1 MKERV
6 FGIETEYALIFH
18 PHAADFARPTNL
30 ELYRRFEAALL
41 GRTRTL
47 PHGFTWLREKG
58 GRFLENGGTFHYE
71 ATAEDFE
78 NGLVEMASPECRD
91 PFTLLAHERAKDE
104 LVEELC
110 DDVNLQL
117 ELAGFRGHARV
128 GKNSV
133 DSQDHTLGSHESYW
147 VEDRLGRLRLALFV
161 PVWLALWLV
170 SLPVVAW
177 LFALRIGLLALVL
190 GAGTILL
197 GVGAVLRLVRPALG
211 QQLFAWMERFAR
223 TLEQHPGELARRVQ
237 TLAAPLYPLMR
248 LHSAVYDRFHFLA
261 IRRDLTAFLVT
272 RTLYTGAG
280 ALGFDG
286 GPLFRLAQR
295 PPFLKVLARIF
306 PDDDARPL
314 YEMRDLFFQPW
325 SALRA
330 RRRLHLLIGDANM
343 SEWAQVLRVGATALT
358 LEVIESGTPADWPV
372 LAHPL
377 AALQAINLD
386 PELETTHELADGTR
400 ASALEIQRRILEVVR
415 ERLAADPPPPGSWKL
430 RVLEMW
436 EETLVGLLRAPDSLA
451 DRIDWLAK
459 RRLVLEELP
468 DDADREALRARGAD
482 AMRDTG
488 TSGEVDLR
496 LRDRAFR
503 VRRID
508 LRFHELG
515 PRGGARRLERRGRL
529 RRLSDPAEVERAR
542 SEPPAD
548 TRAFARGQAIKFA
561 HANAVSGRAAWDR
574 VRVGKLGRKVL
585 RDPLDNGSGSRG
597 SRRQ

>member
-1 MKERV
+1 MRERV

-18 PHAADFARPTNL
+18 PRGRAGARPTNL

-41 GRTRTL
+41 GRVRTL
-47 PHGFTWLREKG
+47 PHGFSWLREKG

-110 DDVNLQL
+110 DEVNRQL
-117 ELAGFRGHARV
+117 ELAGFRGHASV

-133 DSQDHTLGSHESYW
+133 DSQGHTLGSHESYW
-147 VEDRLGRLRLALFV
+147 VEDRLERFRLALFI
-161 PVWLALWLV
+161 PVWVALWLV
-170 SLPVVAW
+170 SLPVIAW
-177 LFALRIGLLALVL
+177 LFALRIGLLAFVL
-190 GAGTILL
+190 GAGALLL
-197 GVGAVLRLVRPALG
+197 GTGAVLRLVRPALG
-211 QQLFAWMERFAR
+211 QRLFAWMERFAR
-223 TLEQHPGELARRVQ
+223 DLEQHPGELARRVQ
-237 TLAAPLYPLMR
+237 GLAAPLYPLMR
-248 LHSAVYDRFHFLA
+248 LHSAVYDRFHFRV

-325 SALRA
+325 SALRS

-343 SEWAQVLRVGATALT
+343 SEWAQALRVGATALT
-358 LEVIESGTPADWPV
+358 LELIEGGTPAGWPV
-372 LAHPL
+372 LMRPL
-377 AALQAINLD
+377 ETLQEINVD
-386 PELETTHELADGTR
+386 PELAATYELADGTR
-400 ASALEIQRRILEVVR
+400 ASALEIQRRILAFVR
-415 ERLAADPPPPGSWKL
+415 DGLAADPEPLESWKA
-430 RVLEMW
+430 RVLAMW
-436 EETLVGLLRAPDSLA
+436 QETLDGLRRAPDSQS

-468 DDADREALRARGAD
+468 EAADREALRSRGAEV
-482 AMRDTG
+482 MRDGGAQSTA
-488 TSGEVDLR
+488 DLQ
-496 LRDRAFR
+496 LREQAFR
-503 VRRID
+503 ARRID

-515 PRGGARRLERRGRL
+515 PRGGARRLERRGLL
-529 RRLSDPAEVERAR
+529 RRISQPAEVLRAR
-542 SEPPAD
+542 TEPPAD

-574 VRVGKLGRKVL
+574 VRVGKLGIRYL
-585 RDPLDNGSGSRG
+585 GDPLDPGANNPPPC
-597 SRRQ
+597 

>member
-18 PHAADFARPTNL
+18 PRGSKTTKPTNL
-30 ELYRRFEAALL
+30 ELYRRFESALL
-41 GRTRTL
+41 GRVRTL

-78 NGLVEMASPECRD
+78 NGLIEMASPECRD

-110 DDVNLQL
+110 DDVNRQL
-117 ELAGFRGHARV
+117 ELAGFRGEARV

-133 DSQDHTLGSHESYW
+133 DSQGHTLGSHESYW
-147 VEDRLGRLRLALFV
+147 VEDPLGALRLALFV
-161 PVWLALWLV
+161 PVWLGLWIV

-177 LFALRIGLLALVL
+177 LLVLRIGLLALVL
-190 GAGTILL
+190 GVGTILL
-197 GVGAVLRLVRPALG
+197 GAGALLRLVRPALG
-211 QQLFAWMERFAR
+211 QRLFAWMERFAR
-223 TLEQHPGELARRVQ
+223 ELEQHPGELARRVQ

-248 LHSAVYDRFHFLA
+248 LHSFVYDRFHFLA

-280 ALGFDG
+280 ELGFDG

-295 PPFLKVLARIF
+295 PPFLKALARIF

-325 SALRA
+325 SALRT

-343 SEWAQVLRVGATALT
+343 SEWAQALRVGATSLA
-358 LEVIESGTPADWPV
+358 LEVIEAGTPPGWPV
-372 LAHPL
+372 LARPL
-377 AALQAINLD
+377 ETLRAINLD
-386 PELETTHELADGTR
+386 PDLDATHELVDGTR
-400 ASALEIQRRILEVVR
+400 ASALEIQRRILAFVR
-415 ERLAADPPPPGSWKL
+415 ERLEADPTPLESWKA
-430 RVLEMW
+430 RVIEMW
-436 EETLVGLLRAPDSLA
+436 QETLDGLRRDPDSLS

-459 RRLVLEELP
+459 RRLVLAELP
-468 DDADREALRARGAD
+468 EPEDRAALRARGTD
-482 AMRDTG
+482 VMSDGPTL
-488 TSGEVDLR
+488 GEADLR
-496 LRDRAFR
+496 LRDCAFR
-503 VRRID
+503 ARRID

-515 PRGGARRLERRGRL
+515 PRGGARRLERLGRL
-529 RRLSDPAEVERAR
+529 RRITRPEEVARAR
-542 SEPPAD
+542 TEPPVD

-574 VRVGKLGRKVL
+574 VRVGKLGRQKL
-585 RDPLDNGSGSRG
+585 RDPLDSGSAPVFDD
-597 SRRQ
+597 S

>member
-1 MKERV
+1 MKDRV

-18 PHAADFARPTNL
+18 PRGLNASRPTNL
-30 ELYRRFEAALL
+30 ELYRRFESALL
-41 GRTRTL
+41 GRVRTL
-47 PHGFTWLREKG
+47 PHGFSWLREKG

-78 NGLVEMASPECRD
+78 SGLVEMASPECRD
-91 PFTLLAHERAKDE
+91 PFTLVAHERAKDE

-110 DDVNLQL
+110 DAVNHDLAR
-117 ELAGFRGHARV
+117 AGFRGHASV

-133 DSQDHTLGSHESYW
+133 DSQGNTLGSHESYW
-147 VEDRLGRLRLALFV
+147 VEDRLTPLRLALFV

-177 LFALRIGLLALVL
+177 LFALRMGLLAFVL
-190 GAGTILL
+190 GAGALLL
-197 GVGAVLRLVRPALG
+197 GTGALLRLIRPALG
-211 QQLFAWMERFAR
+211 QRLFAWMERFAR
-223 TLEQHPGELARRVQ
+223 DLEQHPGELARRVQ
-237 TLAAPLYPLMR
+237 RLAAPLYPLMR

-261 IRRDLTAFLVT
+261 IRRDLTSFLVT

-343 SEWAQVLRVGATALT
+343 SEWAQALRVGATALT
-358 LEVIESGTPADWPV
+358 LEVIEGGTPAGWPV
-372 LAHPL
+372 LAKPL
-377 AALQAINLD
+377 EALQAINLD
-386 PELETTHELADGTR
+386 SELTATYELADGTS
-400 ASALEIQRRILEVVR
+400 ASALEIQARILAFVR
-415 ERLAADPPPPGSWKL
+415 ERLESDPEPLEIWKL
-430 RVLEMW
+430 RVLAMW
-436 EETLVGLLRAPDSLA
+436 QETLDGLRRSPESLS

-459 RRLVLEELP
+459 RRLVLEEMP
-468 DDADREALRARGAD
+468 EAADRAALRARGAEV
-482 AMRDTG
+482 MRDG
-488 TSGEVDLR
+488 GARGAADLH
-496 LRDRAFR
+496 LRERAFR
-503 VRRID
+503 VRRVD

-515 PRGGARRLERRGRL
+515 PRGGARRLERRGLL
-529 RRLSDPAEVERAR
+529 RRLSQPEQVARAR
-542 SEPPAD
+542 SDPPPD

-574 VRVGKLGRKVL
+574 VRVGKLGHKYL
-585 RDPLDNGSGSRG
+585 RDPLDNGSDQNGPG
-597 SRRQ
+597 